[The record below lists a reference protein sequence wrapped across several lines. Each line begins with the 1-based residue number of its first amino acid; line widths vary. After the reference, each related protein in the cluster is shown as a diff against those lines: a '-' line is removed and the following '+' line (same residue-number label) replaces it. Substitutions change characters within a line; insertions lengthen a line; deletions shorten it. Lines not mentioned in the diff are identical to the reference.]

1 MALVKNPRGRAMA
14 AKTRRQAAR
23 LAADLEAELAL
34 NDSLPDGWEAEADA
48 ALADLRSRFGTLEED
63 DAYTAGP
70 SSLSTRAKGNLNAP
84 PESPEV
90 RKEGERRRKAG
101 SRAGSGG
108 QGAPRS
114 SRAGRRGRPARR
126 SRTSSFMGRAAR
138 DTGIPAAGQSATT
151 LILQTLGL
159 MIGLALLFLVLR
171 NAEQSGRGNSVI
183 DLIGGGVTT
192 FVAAVIRP
200 VDPLAPRSSAT
211 GDASLGSPRDTS
223 SAPASSKSP
232 AEQVRSSRERLRQSS
247 RSPLLPPS
255 PLQLP

>member
-23 LAADLEAELAL
+23 LAANLEAELAL
-34 NDSLPDGWEAEADA
+34 NDNLPTGWEAEADA

-70 SSLSTRAKGNLNAP
+70 TSLSTRAKGNLSGP
-84 PESPEV
+84 PESKEV
-90 RKEGERRRKAG
+90 REEGQRRKAG
-101 SRAGSGG
+101 SRGGSGG

-138 DTGIPAAGQSATT
+138 DTGIPAATQSATT

-200 VDPLAPRSSAT
+200 VDPLAPRSST
-211 GDASLGSPRDTS
+211 SDASFGSQRDTS
-223 SAPASSKSP
+223 TAAPTSSKSP
-232 AEQVRSSRERLRQSS
+232 AEQVHASRERLRQTS